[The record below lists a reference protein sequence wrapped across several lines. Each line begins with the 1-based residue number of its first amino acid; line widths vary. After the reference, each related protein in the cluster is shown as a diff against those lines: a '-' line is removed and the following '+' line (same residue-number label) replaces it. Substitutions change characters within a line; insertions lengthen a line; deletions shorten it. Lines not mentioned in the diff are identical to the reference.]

1 MTVGAQGTGWGIP
14 LTAGAVALSGAA
26 AWLVLVARPR
36 PAGAVAA
43 AAGAALIAGGRLA
56 ERRGRPLERILD
68 SLADR
73 VFDGTVLAAVAWSA
87 RAADPATAAG
97 ALAALAAGFLGSYVR
112 ARGASLGY
120 GVEESAKTRG
130 LRYLL
135 VAGGLAAGWTRWT
148 VWAVAVVSALAA
160 AVRASQVAKEERA

>member
-1 MTVGAQGTGWGIP
+1 MSTGGQGTGWAMP
-14 LTAGAVALSGAA
+14 VLVGAVALSGAA
-26 AWLVLVARPR
+26 AWLVLEGRMRA
-36 PAGAVAA
+36 AGGATA
-43 AAGAALIAGGRLA
+43 AAGALLVVGGRGA
-56 ERRGRPLERILD
+56 ERGGRPLERIAD

-73 VFDGTVLAAVAWSA
+73 AFDGAVLGTIAWAARQA
-87 RAADPATAAG
+87 RPATALGALV
-97 ALAALAAGFLGSYVR
+97 ALAAAFLGAYVR

-135 VAGGLAAGWTRWT
+135 ITAGLALDQLAWT
-148 VWAVAVVSALAA
+148 VWAVAGVSALAS

>member
-1 MTVGAQGTGWGIP
+1 M
-14 LTAGAVALSGAA
+14 ALSGAA

-36 PAGAVAA
+36 PAGAL
-43 AAGAALIAGGRLA
+43 AGAAGTLLIAAGRLA

-73 VFDGTVLAAVAWSA
+73 VFDGAVLSALAWTA
-87 RAADPATAAG
+87 RDAHPVTAAG
-97 ALAALAAGFLGSYVR
+97 ALTALAAGFLGSYVR

-120 GVEESAKTRG
+120 GVEESGKTRG

-148 VWAVAVVSALAA
+148 VWAVVAVSALAA

>member
-1 MTVGAQGTGWGIP
+1 MSVTPQGTGWTVP
-14 LTAGAVALSGAA
+14 FAAGAMALSGAA
-26 AWLVLVARPR
+26 ACLVLVARPR
-36 PAGAVAA
+36 PAGALAG
-43 AAGAALIAGGRLA
+43 AAGALLIVGGRLA

-73 VFDGTVLAAVAWSA
+73 AFDGTVLAAVAWSA
-87 RAADPATAAG
+87 RAVDPATAAG
-97 ALAALAAGFLGSYVR
+97 ALVALAAGFLGSYVR

-135 VAGGLAAGWTRWT
+135 VAGGLVAGWTRWT
-148 VWAVAVVSALAA
+148 VWAVAAVSALAA

>member
-1 MTVGAQGTGWGIP
+1 MSAGAGGTGWSVP
-14 LTAGAVALSGAA
+14 LAAGAVALSAAA
-26 AWLVLVARPR
+26 AWLVLAGRPR

-43 AAGAALIAGGRLA
+43 AAGACLIAGGRLA
-56 ERRGRPLERILD
+56 ERRGRALERILD

-87 RAADPATAAG
+87 RRADPATAAG
-97 ALAALAAGFLGSYVR
+97 ALVALAAGFLGSYVR

-135 VAGGLAAGWTRWT
+135 VAGGLATGWTPWT
-148 VWAVAVVSALAA
+148 VWAAAAVSALAA
-160 AVRASQVAKEERA
+160 VVRASQVAKEERA